1 MFQNS
6 NSMVLSRYVLNLD
19 DFILGTE
26 LSLTS
31 PTVITLLRSFLS
43 YRYLG
48 KCLIVEGRAKNLAK
62 QGNYPFWIGQK
73 ARKVHHLFLMK
84 VLCRL
89 SILG

>member
-6 NSMVLSRYVLNLD
+6 NSMVPSRYVLNLD

-31 PTVITLLRSFLS
+31 PTVITLLR
-43 YRYLG
+43 YYLIAISANAS
-48 KCLIVEGRAKNLAK
+48 LEQRTLAK

-89 SILG
+89 SILR